1 MKKMG
6 RPKGD
11 NNMVKSY
18 TIRMDDATLA
28 RLEAYCSYMNI
39 PKSDAIRTAIN
50 NLTVNKNDLIKGE
63 ECSNERLE

>member
-18 TIRMDDATLA
+18 TIRMDDATLI
-28 RLEAYCSYMNI
+28 RLESYCKLMNVA
-39 PKSDAIRTAIN
+39 KSEAIRKAINDMVDSCTAIKDYTS
-50 NLTVNKNDLIKGE
+50 L
-63 ECSNERLE
+63 

>member
-18 TIRMDDATLA
+18 TIRMNDATLI
-28 RLEAYCSYMNI
+28 RLETYCKLMHVA
-39 PKSDAIRTAIN
+39 KSEAIRKAIN
-50 NLTVNKNDLIKGE
+50 DMVDDCDEIKNTTSLK
-63 ECSNERLE
+63 N

>member
-18 TIRMDDATLA
+18 TIRMDDATLI
-28 RLEAYCSYMNI
+28 RLETYCKLMNVA
-39 PKSDAIRTAIN
+39 KSEAIRKAIN
-50 NLTVNKNDLIKGE
+50 DMVDSCTEIKDNT
-63 ECSNERLE
+63 SLLN

>member
-18 TIRMDDATLA
+18 TIRMNNATLI
-28 RLEAYCSYMNI
+28 RLETYCKLMHVA
-39 PKSDAIRTAIN
+39 KSEAIRKAIN
-50 NLTVNKNDLIKGE
+50 DMVDDCDEIKNTTSLK
-63 ECSNERLE
+63 N

>member
-18 TIRMDDATLA
+18 TIRMDDATLV
-28 RLEAYCSYMNI
+28 RLETYCKHMKVA
-39 PKSDAIRTAIN
+39 KSEAVRKAIN
-50 NLTVNKNDLIKGE
+50 DMVRKEKVNSVDSVK
-63 ECSNERLE
+63 

>member
-18 TIRMDDATLA
+18 TIRMDDATLV
-28 RLEAYCSYMNI
+28 RLERYCTLMNVA
-39 PKSDAIRTAIN
+39 KSEAIRKAIN
-50 NLTVNKNDLIKGE
+50 DMIDKCSEIKNYENLM
-63 ECSNERLE
+63 S

>member
-18 TIRMDDATLA
+18 TIRMDDATLV
-28 RLEAYCSYMNI
+28 RLETYCKLMNVT
-39 PKSDAIRTAIN
+39 KSEVIRKAIN
-50 NLTVNKNDLIKGE
+50 TVVDECEEINK
-63 ECSNERLE
+63 

>member
-18 TIRMDDATLA
+18 TIRMDDATLI
-28 RLEAYCSYMNI
+28 RLETYCKLMNVA
-39 PKSDAIRTAIN
+39 KSEAIRKAIN
-50 NLTVNKNDLIKGE
+50 DMVDSCAEIE
-63 ECSNERLE
+63 SNTSL

>member
-28 RLEAYCSYMNI
+28 RLEAYCKLMKVAKFKLWGNDM
-39 PKSDAIRTAIN
+39 KKAIN
-50 NLTVNKNDLIKGE
+50 DMCATN
-63 ECSNERLE
+63 